1 MVEPNSGVFRMAQLG
16 WFFAGTSFGLFF
28 GVLLTSLG
36 KISDMAREQELLQAD
51 SQPRPGRLIVMH
63 R

>member
-1 MVEPNSGVFRMAQLG
+1 MAQLG

-36 KISDMAREQELLQAD
+36 KMSDMTREQELLNAE
-51 SQPRPGRLIVMH
+51 SQPQASRVIVMH